1 MSLHRAA
8 RRLGTLLRDL
18 LEAVLLAAVLFFVLQ
33 LGLQSTVVEGYS
45 MEPNFVDG
53 EWVIVN
59 KLAYRVGEPARGD
72 VVVFHAPAESERD
85 FIKRVVGLPGEEVRV
100 LDRVLYVDGAPV
112 DEPWLPVGDPTTFGP
127 YRVPEGHVV
136 VFGDNRP
143 NSNDS
148 RSWSAPA
155 LAESRIVGRVWVS
168 VWPPA
173 TWGLVRSDAPGPARG
188 MRAAADER

>member
-1 MSLHRAA
+1 MPLQRAA
-8 RRLGTLLRDL
+8 RRLGSLLRDV

-33 LGLQSTVVEGYS
+33 LGLQSTVVDGYS
-45 MEPNFVDG
+45 MEPNFVHG

-59 KLAYRVGEPARGD
+59 KLAYRLGEPRRGD
-72 VVVFHAPAESERD
+72 VVVFHAPAETDRD
-85 FIKRVVGLPGEEVRV
+85 FIKRVVGLPGEEVRIV
-100 LDRVLYVDGAPV
+100 DRTLYVDGRAV
-112 DEPWLPVGDPTTFGP
+112 DEPWLPIVDATSFGP
-127 YRVPEGHVV
+127 YRVPQGHVV

-148 RSWSAPA
+148 RTWHDPS
-155 LAESRIVGRVWVS
+155 LAESRIVGRVALS

-173 TWGLVRSDAPGPARG
+173 TWGVVRSDAPGPARG